1 MRTSYLML
9 GSVIK
14 CKFKLSL
21 MIDINYNICVTN
33 MFSVLNALALRDSS
47 SYERKLKSEKMCR
60 NQSYFLTMKL
70 ICRKKSFSV
79 VENCSKYRVRLL
91 NCETGQQ
98 IDRRYGCLPLISKD
112 LSVKCERC
120 IMKTFQDWHE
130 CHSES
135 NDEVT
140 GLIHIGRTFVQI
152 EVNMLSTRSFFNTE
166 R

>member
-9 GSVIK
+9 GSVIN

-91 NCETGQQ
+91 NCDNGPTNRQTLWVSTFDKQ
-98 IDRRYGCLPLISKD
+98 RPFCKVSKMYNENFSR
-112 LSVKCERC
+112 LARVPQRK
-120 IMKTFQDWHE
+120 
-130 CHSES
+130 
-135 NDEVT
+135 
-140 GLIHIGRTFVQI
+140 
-152 EVNMLSTRSFFNTE
+152 
-166 R
+166 